1 MYLEYFGF
9 SERPFSVTPDLKY
22 LFLTKQYESAL
33 DTLQYSIENRMG
45 FFVLSGEIGTGKTT
59 VARELLNRLNDSVE
73 TAYLVNP
80 LLSVPELLRAINK
93 DFGIRTRALS
103 PERQIESLNKFLLGL
118 YEKGKNALVVVDEAQ
133 NLSLEALE
141 MIRMLSNLE
150 TDKAKLLQILLVG
163 QPELI
168 KKVTAHEMRQL
179 NQRITARMNLVPLQ
193 FVEMLR
199 YINHRIALAGG
210 TNRVF
215 FDAQAYKIIFKESKG
230 YPRLV
235 NIICDRTLMAAYVS
249 DQSVITKKL
258 VQAAVDDIRG
268 GAVKKRWWSP
278 SVWFEKLGWSL

>member
-33 DTLQYSIENRMG
+33 DTLKYSIENRMG

-59 VARELLNRLNDSVE
+59 VARELLNRLDPSVE

-80 LLSVPELLRAINK
+80 LLSVPELLRAINR
-93 DFGIRTRALS
+93 DFGIRTRVLS
-103 PERQIESLNKFLLGL
+103 PERQIESLNKFLFGMH
-118 YEKGKNALVVVDEAQ
+118 EKGKNALVVVDEAQ
-133 NLSLEALE
+133 NLSMEALE
-141 MIRMLSNLE
+141 MVRMLSNLE

-163 QPELI
+163 QPELV
-168 KKVTAHEMRQL
+168 KKIDAHEMRQL
-179 NQRITARMNLVPLQ
+179 KQRVTARMNLVPLQ

-215 FDAQAYKIIFKESKG
+215 FDQHAYKIIFKESKG

-249 DQSVITKKL
+249 DQSVVTKKL

-268 GAVKKRWWSP
+268 GAAKKRWWSP
-278 SVWFEKLGWSL
+278 SAWFEKLGWSL